1 MKKRV
6 LAMLLAG
13 STAVSMLTG
22 CSGSTNETQ
31 TTAAGT
37 EAAKETEAET
47 AAETTAA
54 ELDKSELI
62 TIYTN
67 NGSEGRDTWL
77 IERAKEAGYNVQV
90 VGLGASDVA
99 NRMIAEKNNPL
110 CDVVFGL
117 NSIEFEKL
125 KAQDLLQTWEP
136 NWTEGVDQT
145 LIDAD
150 GYYYPVTTTP
160 LVIICNN
167 EYENA
172 PTDWVDLT
180 KDEYKGLYQIHP
192 LSGGTGKTV
201 YASIITRYADPNGDL
216 GISDEGWEIA
226 EKYLGNAHQIVSGE
240 DSIGAVIDGS
250 MPIDMHWASGVLTE
264 QKTRDYKFHI
274 VSPEIGAPY
283 VVESLAIAK
292 GAENYD
298 LCVDFLNWL
307 GSSEIQ
313 LEWSDNFGTIPCQEE
328 ALANA
333 GDDVKELMSLLKPQ
347 ELDWTFISENIDA
360 WVEKAELQY
369 VK

>member
-1 MKKRV
+1 MKKKALSLL
-6 LAMLLAG
+6 LAATTVTTLLAG
-13 STAVSMLTG
+13 CGGKKEEAPAA
-22 CSGSTNETQ
+22 
-31 TTAAGT
+31 TTAAS
-37 EAAKETEAET
+37 AEAEST
-47 AAETTAA
+47 AGGQPEG
-54 ELDKSELI
+54 EIDKSQLI

-67 NGSEGRDTWL
+67 NGSEGRDVWL
-77 IERAKEAGYNVQV
+77 VDRAAEAGYNVQV

-136 NWTEGVDQT
+136 DWTDGVDAS

-160 LVIICNN
+160 LVIITNN
-167 EYENA
+167 EYQNP

-180 KDEYKGLYQIHP
+180 KDEYKGLYQLHG
-192 LSGGTGKTV
+192 LSGGTGKTIF
-201 YASIITRYADPNGDL
+201 ASIITRYADPNGDL
-216 GISDEGWEIA
+216 GISDEGWAIA
-226 EKYLGNAHQIVSGE
+226 EKYLGNAHLIASGE

-250 MPIDMHWASGVLTE
+250 LPIDMHWASGVLTE
-264 QKTRDYKFHI
+264 QKVRNYKFNI
-274 VSPEIGAPY
+274 VSPEIGVPY

-292 GAENYD
+292 GTENYD

-307 GSSEIQ
+307 GSPEIQ
-313 LEWSDNFGTIPCQEE
+313 LEWSNNFGTIPCQEE

-333 GDDVKELMSLLKPQ
+333 TEDVKELMSTLKPQ
-347 ELDWTFISENIDA
+347 ELDWGFIAENIDA

-369 VK
+369 VQ

>member
-1 MKKRV
+1 MKKKALSLL
-6 LAMLLAG
+6 LAATTVTTLLAG
-13 STAVSMLTG
+13 CGGKKEEAPAA
-22 CSGSTNETQ
+22 
-31 TTAAGT
+31 TTAAS
-37 EAAKETEAET
+37 AEAEST
-47 AAETTAA
+47 AGGQPEG
-54 ELDKSELI
+54 EIDKSQLI

-67 NGSEGRDTWL
+67 NGSEGRDVWL
-77 IERAKEAGYNVQV
+77 VDRAAEAGYNVQV

-136 NWTEGVDQT
+136 DWTDGVDAS

-160 LVIICNN
+160 LVIITNN
-167 EYENA
+167 EYQNP

-180 KDEYKGLYQIHP
+180 KDEYKGLYQLHG

-201 YASIITRYADPNGDL
+201 FASIITRYADPNGDL
-216 GISDEGWEIA
+216 GISDEGWAIA
-226 EKYLGNAHQIVSGE
+226 EKYLGNAHLIASGE

-250 MPIDMHWASGVLTE
+250 LPIDMHWASGVLTE
-264 QKTRDYKFHI
+264 QKVRNYKFNI
-274 VSPEIGAPY
+274 VSPEIGVPY

-292 GAENYD
+292 GTENYD

-307 GSSEIQ
+307 GSPEIQ
-313 LEWSDNFGTIPCQEE
+313 LEWSNNFGTIPCQEE
-328 ALANA
+328 
-333 GDDVKELMSLLKPQ
+333 
-347 ELDWTFISENIDA
+347 WR
-360 WVEKAELQY
+360 LQMQLRM
-369 VK
+369 